1 MADSDAMNPAAAHPE
16 GDASDRFS
24 RLHGPAEL
32 HAALLALL
40 LPSSKR
46 AAHAWEVETAGI
58 ASAEGLLGHATR
70 LSGAARLPWVELL
83 LSRMAL
89 QPLGV
94 RQELLQAT
102 RRIMGA
108 RGWVRPIDRLH
119 WLAMRRGLGEVSTLP
134 IRAEAHTEVAEWLET
149 DVLSLATYT
158 AYLSRMVP
166 DERADGVAGARWYA
180 IVMTAW
186 QPFADAPDCQPPT
199 GEQMAEALS
208 RLQTLSLMQRPV
220 VVRSWVT
227 TALRVTAGARL
238 EDVSA
243 DALRLSCNLL
253 DSPLP
258 PELARHYITL
268 PADSTK

>member
-1 MADSDAMNPAAAHPE
+1 MTDPYATSHASVDPGSDAAA
-16 GDASDRFS
+16 RFS
-24 RLHGPAEL
+24 RLHGATEL
-32 HAALLALL
+32 RGALLALL
-40 LPSSKR
+40 LPTSKR
-46 AAHAWEVETAGI
+46 ADHAWSVETAG
-58 ASAEGLLGHATR
+58 APGAEGLLDHAKN
-70 LSGAARLPWVELL
+70 LPGDARLPWFELL
-83 LSRMAL
+83 LSRMSA
-89 QPLGV
+89 QPMSA
-94 RQELLQAT
+94 RKELLHAT

-119 WLAMRRGLGEVSTLP
+119 WLAMRRGLGEASSLAARGEP
-134 IRAEAHTEVAEWLET
+134 NSEVAEWLET

-199 GEQMAEALS
+199 GEQMVEALS
-208 RLQTLSLMQRPV
+208 RLQSLSPMQLPV

-227 TALRVTAGARL
+227 TAIRVTSGARL
-238 EDVSA
+238 ENVSA
-243 DALRLSCNLL
+243 DALRLSCYLL

-258 PELARHYITL
+258 PELARLYVNL
-268 PADSTK
+268 PPDAA